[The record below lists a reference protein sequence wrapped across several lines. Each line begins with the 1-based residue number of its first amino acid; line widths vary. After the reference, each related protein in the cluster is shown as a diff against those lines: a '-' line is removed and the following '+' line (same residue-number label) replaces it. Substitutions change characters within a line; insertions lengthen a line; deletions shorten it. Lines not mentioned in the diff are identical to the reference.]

1 MAKIIIQALILFCCI
16 VGLQNR
22 EKKKSDSLYMQ
33 NKQTTINIPYNRTT
47 VVADVLK
54 IRSEKYSRYKV
65 TLIIKEIINTIGVT
79 NYVHIKDTITAS
91 PNYIRDEKGT
101 VVDSSKENIQLDKL
115 LRLKIG
121 SRIQVVLYL
130 QGSEHGRSWYVLNVE
145 INKYN
150 KRK

>member
-1 MAKIIIQALILFCCI
+1 
-16 VGLQNR
+16 
-22 EKKKSDSLYMQ
+22 MQ